1 MTKRLIPFFPKRI
14 KEFFQTLNKR
24 VNLYFKDNKLA
35 KTGNWKL
42 YFKSIVMFTILIAP
56 FVLISVQTSTIGLS
70 FCWIFIGVGM
80 AGVGMNVM
88 HDGNH
93 GSFSKYPWIN
103 KLMGGSIYILAGNV
117 FNWKVQ
123 HNVLHHTYTNIKDHD
138 EDLDAGIVLRFS
150 KHAEWKP
157 HHRFQHLYSVLL
169 YGLLTLKWAIVSD
182 FVRLNRYQKRNLT
195 YANSKSH
202 SAQWVGLVISK
213 IVYFS
218 IWIVLPIFVFNIIWW
233 KVLIGFFVMHYTASL
248 IYEFGLPIGPRNR

>member
-1 MTKRLIPFFPKRI
+1 MTKRLIPRFSRKES

-24 VNLYFKDNKLA
+24 VNQYFKDNQLA

-42 YFKSIVMFTILIAP
+42 YLKSVIMFTILIAP
-56 FVLISVQTSTIGLS
+56 FVLILS
-70 FCWIFIGVGM
+70 LNINDWFKLLLAAVIGVGM

-93 GSFSKYPWIN
+93 GSFSKYTWIN
-103 KLMGGSIYILAGNV
+103 KLMGSSIYILAGNV

-138 EDLDAGIVLRFS
+138 EDLEAGIVLRFS

-157 HHRFQHLYSVLL
+157 HHQFQHFYSILL

-182 FVRLNRYQKRNLT
+182 FVRLKRYQKENLS

-202 SAQWVGLVISK
+202 SAQWVGLVISNFR
-213 IVYFS
+213 YGSYCPYLF
-218 IWIVLPIFVFNIIWW
+218 LT
-233 KVLIGFFVMHYTASL
+233 L
-248 IYEFGLPIGPRNR
+248 FGGRS